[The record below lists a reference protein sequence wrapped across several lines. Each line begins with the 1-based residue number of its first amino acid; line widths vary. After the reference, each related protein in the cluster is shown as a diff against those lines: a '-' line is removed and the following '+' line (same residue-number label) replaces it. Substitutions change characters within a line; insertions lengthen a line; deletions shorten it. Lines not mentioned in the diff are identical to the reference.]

1 MSKNIVKKWKIY
13 YNGNYWKNKEALMKI
28 KIITNIL
35 CSITILTL
43 STIQFILFYNNSS
56 IKFYTALVIVILGYL
71 ILEINNIVKIIKLEK
86 ANKKFK
92 QLENDYEKIQA
103 TYDRIRGFKHDFNN
117 IMQGFGGYIKSRDLE
132 GLENM
137 YVSIVKECQEINEEQ
152 RINKQR
158 INNPA
163 IYNLIINKYIDA
175 KKMNISMKVDV
186 DIDLKRLK
194 VSDVDLCRIL
204 GILLDNAIEATKD
217 CQEKIIILKFIRD
230 NLNQRDLIII
240 ENPCKNLMIDI
251 KKIYEKGFSNKKN
264 KIAHGLGLW
273 NVKQILK
280 KNKNVH
286 IYTTKGDIFKQ
297 QLEIY

>member
-56 IKFYTALVIVILGYL
+56 IKFYTALVVVILGYL